1 MNYKMESGEYE
12 VLYPI
17 TSMDNV
23 LPKGLIVIWYGNQ
36 NNIPSGWALCDG
48 NNDTPDLRG
57 RFILG
62 YSSSHEVGSV
72 GGEENHQLTIQEMPS
87 HNHTFRYGSPSQGS
101 AAFTSYAQ
109 SSSPRSYNVTSTG
122 GNQAHNNMP
131 PYYTL
136 CYIMKL

>member
-1 MNYKMESGEYE
+1 MNYKMENGEYE

-17 TSMDNV
+17 TSVDTV

-36 NNIPSGWALCDG
+36 NNIPAGWALCDG

-57 RFILG
+57 RFVLG
-62 YSSSHEVGSV
+62 VSDKYTVNST
-72 GGEENHQLTIQEMPS
+72 GGEETHTLSVNEMPS
-87 HNHTFRYGSPSQGS
+87 HSHTIRCNGGSGSGVEYVRYNGDSSMS
-101 AAFTSYAQ
+101 TS
-109 SSSPRSYNVTSTG
+109 STG
-122 GNQAHNNMP
+122 GNQPHNNMP